1 MSLRTSAKRYAR
13 ALFDIALQE
22 KTDLAQLDRDLTALA
37 SVMRENAELLH
48 MATRHGVPD
57 TVRKNVIDAIADKLG
72 AAPPLRKLLV
82 LLAEGHRLNL
92 VPDLAVAYRER
103 LLAHQNIVHA
113 EVTTA
118 VALSP
123 EKTAALVESL
133 SAVTGKKVD
142 ISVRVDADLIGGLV
156 ATIGSTVYDGS
167 VRTQL
172 KKMRTALTLE
182 Q

>member
-72 AAPPLRKLLV
+72 AAPPLRKQIGR
-82 LLAEGHRLNL
+82 ASC
-92 VPDLAVAYRER
+92 RER
-103 LLAHQNIVHA
+103 V
-113 EVTTA
+113 
-118 VALSP
+118 
-123 EKTAALVESL
+123 
-133 SAVTGKKVD
+133 
-142 ISVRVDADLIGGLV
+142 
-156 ATIGSTVYDGS
+156 
-167 VRTQL
+167 
-172 KKMRTALTLE
+172 
-182 Q
+182 